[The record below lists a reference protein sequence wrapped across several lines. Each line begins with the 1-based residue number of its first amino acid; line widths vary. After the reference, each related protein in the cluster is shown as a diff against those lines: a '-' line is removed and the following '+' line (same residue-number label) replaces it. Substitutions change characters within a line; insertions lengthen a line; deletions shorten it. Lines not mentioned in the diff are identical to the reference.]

1 MDWHARA
8 FGLLCGASQLGSMET
23 VSHLRALAIHEM
35 THLIYSSCLD
45 WDRLDWWIRIEEE
58 REAANFRDRVLAS
71 IDLKRKDLDRAAASD
86 GHVDF
91 AANPAEPLFLSHGGF
106 WSWLSSRLEKCA
118 RGGATPLSILRQQIG
133 LLDALIRVAFQIV
146 NSPWLLIQVLLAER
160 PFFEYHG
167 LGRPPR
173 CLTAQTW
180 TGLPQRNLRGMHST
194 RFVPA

>member
-1 MDWHARA
+1 MFTRGSATYSQHAARSPPRQAMIIAERRRPTRA
-8 FGLLCGASQLGSMET
+8 EFVAS
-23 VSHLRALAIHEM
+23 
-35 THLIYSSCLD
+35 
-45 WDRLDWWIRIEEE
+45 
-58 REAANFRDRVLAS
+58 
-71 IDLKRKDLDRAAASD
+71 
-86 GHVDF
+86 
-91 AANPAEPLFLSHGGF
+91 PAEPLFLSHGGF
-106 WSWLSSRLEKCA
+106 WSWVYSRLEKCA